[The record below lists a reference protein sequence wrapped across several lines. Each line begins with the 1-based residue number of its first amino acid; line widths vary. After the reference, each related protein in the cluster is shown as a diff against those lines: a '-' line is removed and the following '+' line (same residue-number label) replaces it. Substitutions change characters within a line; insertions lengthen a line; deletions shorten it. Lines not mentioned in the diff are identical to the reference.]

1 MSDYFNY
8 GFTEDTWNAYCQ
20 RQRRMR
26 TGESGVG
33 MPNTNNS
40 GSGAAV
46 LNITSKIISS
56 NTFSG
61 GQIPTLGV
69 ASSNGTSSNRIVSNL
84 AAAIHQPPPAIPVVE
99 SPAPIAVMTSDKR
112 NYSTKKVIDTID
124 FSMPPPGL
132 MPPGPPPTFDGPPPV
147 FDGPPPVFDGPP
159 PILVPPGMLPPSI
172 GEFVGD
178 DPFGYNYGG
187 YEPTQESQWSLP
199 PPAESFHPPPGDVP
213 PGDPSYEDRGDR
225 DAWGRGRTSRD
236 KSPTPRSYDRRP
248 APAEYAERD
257 GSSRRRR
264 RSRSRYTKQ
273 CLNQ

>member
-1 MSDYFNY
+1 MFISIFQGSDLSDYFNY

-33 MPNTNNS
+33 MPNMANP
-40 GSGAAV
+40 GSSIV
-46 LNITSKIISS
+46 PNITPKIISS

-61 GQIPTLGV
+61 GHIPTLGV
-69 ASSNGTSSNRIVSNL
+69 TSNNGTMGNRIISSI
-84 AAAIHQPPPAIPVVE
+84 ATSIHKPPPAIPVVE

-112 NYSTKKVIDTID
+112 NYPAKKVMETID

-132 MPPGPPPTFDGPPPV
+132 AGLIPPGPPPTFDGPPPV
-147 FDGPPPVFDGPP
+147 FDGPPPS
-159 PILVPPGMLPPSI
+159 LMPPGMPPPLI

-213 PGDPSYEDRGDR
+213 PGDPSYDDRGDR
-225 DAWGRGRTSRD
+225 DAWGRGRSSRD
-236 KSPTPRSYDRRP
+236 KSPTPRSYDRRD
-248 APAEYAERD
+248 ADRD

-264 RSRSRYTKQ
+264 RSRSRYFF
-273 CLNQ
+273 NSG